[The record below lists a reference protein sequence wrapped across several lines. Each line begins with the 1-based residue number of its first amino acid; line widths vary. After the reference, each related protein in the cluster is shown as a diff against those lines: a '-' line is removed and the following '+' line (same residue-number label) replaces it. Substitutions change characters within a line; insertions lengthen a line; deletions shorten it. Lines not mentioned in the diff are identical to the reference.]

1 MENTRVDLSVII
13 PLYNAQHTL
22 DACLKSVCNQ
32 KEILLE
38 IILINDGSSDA
49 THEMCLRYAE
59 NDSRI
64 KFITRQNG
72 GVAAARNSGL
82 EIASG
87 KYITFADQDDWIEP
101 DAYTVLVKEADN
113 ENADMVV
120 FGYSK
125 DMDGS
130 VSLMQNR
137 RHIPK
142 IISEKE
148 DLIRYAFFREEYRA
162 FAAFVWN
169 KIFKREFLE
178 KYDITFDGTL
188 RRGDDVLFFAEVA
201 AYGPKTVY
209 VDKNYYHYVQ
219 RADSVVHTLT
229 KENIGR
235 LGEILVGY
243 DRAIK
248 LLSEKEVS
256 ENVLSFMKC
265 FYAFHASTLYE
276 LSRNYNLDE
285 QCEYYRKQMLRYRAE
300 YNHQNK
306 DYPDRIQRMDRLC
319 DGV

>member
-1 MENTRVDLSVII
+1 MESTRVDLSVII

-22 DACLKSVCNQ
+22 DACLKSVCSQ
-32 KEILLE
+32 KEISLE

-64 KFITRQNG
+64 KYITRQNG

-87 KYITFADQDDWIEP
+87 EYITFVDQDDWIEE
-101 DAYTVLVKEADN
+101 DAYTVLMKEAES

-125 DMDGS
+125 DVDGN

-142 IISEKE
+142 VISEKE
-148 DLIRYAFFREEYRA
+148 DIIRYAFFREEYRA

-169 KIFKREFLE
+169 KIFKRDFLE

-188 RRGDDVLFFAEVA
+188 RRGDDVLFFSEMA

-209 VDKNYYHYVQ
+209 INENYYHYVQ

-235 LGEILVGY
+235 LEEILVGY

-248 LLSEKEVS
+248 LLSEKDVS
-256 ENVLSFMKC
+256 DNVLSFMKC
-265 FYAFHASTLYE
+265 FYVFHASTLYE
-276 LSRNYNLDE
+276 LAQKHNLDE
-285 QCEYYRKQMLRYRAE
+285 KCEFYKKQMIRYRTE
-300 YNHQNK
+300 YKRQNK
-306 DYPDRIQRMDRLC
+306 DYPDRIRRMDRLC